1 MKQTFK
7 IIIIS
12 IIVLA
17 LAYFANSIY
26 NKPKFDTKPYE
37 AKIDSLQKGIDSLVV
52 QNDSLETD
60 IKLVEDKNAVLS
72 NQSLNLKGQ
81 IKELKS
87 DYSHIERVKS
97 YTPTQLDSFFI
108 VRYADQYKQDTKDTI
123 HLPIPVAKYTVIDLL
138 ELDKTSKIL
147 SYTDSLVTVLDK
159 TIAGKDTVISLLRGK
174 EVNYQGIIKNQISQ
188 GENYKIQ
195 IAGLKDNIKKDA
207 WALKKAKITNFILGT
222 AVIGLFVTH
231 K

>member
-138 ELDKTSKIL
+138 ELDKTSKIQ
-147 SYTDSLVTVLDK
+147 LVFSIK
-159 TIAGKDTVISLLRGK
+159 TGQFS
-174 EVNYQGIIKNQISQ
+174 
-188 GENYKIQ
+188 
-195 IAGLKDNIKKDA
+195 
-207 WALKKAKITNFILGT
+207 
-222 AVIGLFVTH
+222 LFVTIFIL
-231 K
+231 

>member
-1 MKQTFK
+1 M
-7 IIIIS
+7 
-12 IIVLA
+12 
-17 LAYFANSIY
+17 
-26 NKPKFDTKPYE
+26 
-37 AKIDSLQKGIDSLVV
+37 
-52 QNDSLETD
+52 
-60 IKLVEDKNAVLS
+60 EDKNTILS
-72 NQSLNLKGQ
+72 NQSSNLKSK
-81 IKELKS
+81 IKELKD
-87 DYSHIERVKS
+87 DYSHVERVKS